1 MRRVYDGITRST
13 TLSGIFFSDRR
24 QRRRNDHRR
33 DNDRG
38 FSFWFPS
45 RPSKPWTFIER
56 ASRLLVFNDEDGL
69 SLAPRGIFLRANAAT
84 MDASGP
90 LRSLYKKLR
99 RATET
104 RRHRR
109 RRTVATT
116 TTTISLFLSDL
127 RYTLRAQRLTETT
140 IESFMR
146 SIVVVKVVVVE
157 SGSGEDAVRDEE

>member
-1 MRRVYDGITRST
+1 MT
-13 TLSGIFFSDRR
+13 
-24 QRRRNDHRR
+24 
-33 DNDRG
+33 
-38 FSFWFPS
+38 P
-45 RPSKPWTFIER
+45 E
-56 ASRLLVFNDEDGL
+56 ASRNGLLGASPNDV
-69 SLAPRGIFLRANAAT
+69 SPSIV
-84 MDASGP
+84 SGP
-90 LRSLYKKLR
+90 LRRLYKKLR

-104 RRHRR
+104 RRHQRHRR

-157 SGSGEDAVRDEE
+157 SGSGEDAVRDEEWRRVTSTPSQKRNKDFISAKSVSRYICVYIQSNLALTSLMGLENLSVK

>member
-1 MRRVYDGITRST
+1 
-13 TLSGIFFSDRR
+13 
-24 QRRRNDHRR
+24 
-33 DNDRG
+33 
-38 FSFWFPS
+38 
-45 RPSKPWTFIER
+45 
-56 ASRLLVFNDEDGL
+56 
-69 SLAPRGIFLRANAAT
+69 